1 MVYKSETKCLIL
13 SLFIHILFFLFYSK
27 ELRHYPK
34 IQENKEIH
42 INLIENQSDISNEFT
57 EETVVLNE
65 KKEIKISNKPVEI
78 KAVEAVKPKENNKN
92 IEKEVVKTENID
104 SKSESEKS
112 EVASGKNQNTGEVGD
127 NLDEGIIFDSNGQK
141 IGANQ
146 NIAGINYRILSY
158 KDPKYP
164 IIAKKFKLKDKV
176 TVKTRFL
183 VGMDGEIENIEIIEG
198 PEKFG
203 FTNAVLESL
212 KEWKFSPVQY
222 KGQTI
227 KLYFYKDFIFKVE

>member
-1 MVYKSETKCLIL
+1 M
-13 SLFIHILFFLFYSK
+13 FYSN
-27 ELRHYPK
+27 EIRHYAK

-42 INLIENQSDISNEFT
+42 INLIENQSDVSNEFT

-78 KAVEAVKPKENNKN
+78 KAVETVKPKENNKN

>member
-1 MVYKSETKCLIL
+1 M
-13 SLFIHILFFLFYSK
+13 FYSK

-42 INLIENQSDISNEFT
+42 INLIENQSDISSEFT
-57 EETVVLNE
+57 EETIVLNE
-65 KKEIKISNKPVEI
+65 KQEIKISNKPVEI

-92 IEKEVVKTENID
+92 IEKEVVKNKNID

-112 EVASGKNQNTGEVGD
+112 EVASEKNQNTGEVGD

-164 IIAKKFKLKDKV
+164 IIAKKFKL
-176 TVKTRFL
+176 
-183 VGMDGEIENIEIIEG
+183 
-198 PEKFG
+198 
-203 FTNAVLESL
+203 
-212 KEWKFSPVQY
+212 
-222 KGQTI
+222 
-227 KLYFYKDFIFKVE
+227 